1 MLGGTQNDLR
11 LDVTAMTGIGQPEW
25 IAVITTMIVVMT
37 AVFFHFEMIAA
48 LNRWTKR
55 QPINQRRDHHHRPT
69 LLKVIFALLIIH
81 IVEIWWFGAAF
92 WWLDGQAGL
101 GDIVGYADMNFLEY
115 VYLSATTYTTVG
127 YGDLYVT
134 GPMRFLAGTEALV
147 GFMLI
152 TWSASFTYL
161 VMARTWGEGTD
172 SPL

>member
-1 MLGGTQNDLR
+1 MAG
-11 LDVTAMTGIGQPEW
+11 VGQPEW
-25 IAVITTMIVVMT
+25 IAVITTMLVVMT
-37 AVFFHFEMIAA
+37 AVFFHFEAIAV

-55 QPINQRRDHHHRPT
+55 QPINQRRDYHHRPT
-69 LLKVIFALLIIH
+69 LLKVIFALLMIH
-81 IVEIWWFGAAF
+81 IIEIWWFGVAF
-92 WWLDGQAGL
+92 WWLDGQPNL
-101 GDIVGYADMNFLEY
+101 GEIVGYADMNFLEY